1 MVHHWSGVD
10 VGEYFDLT
18 FEYNEARYSQARVLV
33 PFQRCPTTGFPKC
46 MLEGIDFQVKNV
58 PSDSEWH
65 VRRSL
70 HMKVEPPL
78 KGAKRQKALKDSSM
92 RSFFTAAPTKEDS
105 DHDVDALPETPAPK
119 PHHIPLESTPSDSV
133 GDLAGGAAWWDE
145 RRGLWCV
152 SADSPRLQ
160 LFASFMSPRQRTTY
174 GLRTPEPEVE
184 VIGSANYA
192 VPQPAGMQGAF
203 KLCRGHD
210 LLHARRPRSKWRK

>member
-78 KGAKRQKALKDSSM
+78 KGAKRQKALKDSTM
-92 RSFFTAAPTKEDS
+92 RSSFTAAPTKEDS
-105 DHDVDALPETPAPK
+105 DQDVEALPETPAPK

-133 GDLAGGAAWWDE
+133 GDLGGTRDVACGVFLPTAPGSNSLPPSCLLDNARLMVCARQSPKSKCDRQCQLRCPATGWYAGRFQA
-145 RRGLWCV
+145 L
-152 SADSPRLQ
+152 S
-160 LFASFMSPRQRTTY
+160 RT
-174 GLRTPEPEVE
+174 
-184 VIGSANYA
+184 
-192 VPQPAGMQGAF
+192 
-203 KLCRGHD
+203 
-210 LLHARRPRSKWRK
+210 